1 MGFNCFWA
9 PHSPGCLLGMLHK
22 DDLHPLPVIDG
33 ELGNGDPRLVDAIL
47 LIATIQG
54 SNNAIKE
61 TAMNR

>member
-1 MGFNCFWA
+1 
-9 PHSPGCLLGMLHK
+9 MLHK
-22 DDLHPLPVIDG
+22 GDLHPLPVIDG

-61 TAMNR
+61 SAMNR